1 MTKEELQ
8 AKFKEQMKNQKG
20 ITLEE
25 LKARCKAI
33 LEKQKSTTDEK
44 KQ

>member
-8 AKFKEQMKNQKG
+8 AKFKEQFKNQKG

-33 LEKQKSTTDEK
+33 LEKQKEENEK
-44 KQ
+44 K